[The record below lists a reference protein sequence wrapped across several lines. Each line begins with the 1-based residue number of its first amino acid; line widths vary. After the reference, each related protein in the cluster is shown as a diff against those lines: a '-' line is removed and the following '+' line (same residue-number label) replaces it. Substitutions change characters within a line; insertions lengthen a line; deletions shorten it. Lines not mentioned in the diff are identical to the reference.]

1 MSVQV
6 RHIAIDVLLDGDAIS
21 GRADD
26 GTGRP
31 KAFQGWLELLMALD
45 GRITVPV
52 DRTFPLSEAA
62 AAHAYMDERRHVGKI
77 VLVAA

>member
-26 GTGRP
+26 GTGSP
-31 KAFQGWLELLMALD
+31 KPFQGWLELLMALD
-45 GRITVPV
+45 GLLAQT
-52 DRTFPLSEAA
+52 
-62 AAHAYMDERRHVGKI
+62 DEEPSALR
-77 VLVAA
+77 